1 MKHLTSTRRALL
13 AALCFAILAILLV
26 SPVSH
31 ADDSRND
38 DPWASLRNG
47 GHVALIRH
55 ALAPGTGD
63 PPSFTLGDCA
73 TQRNLSDEGREQ
85 ARRIGDLFRENG
97 IPEGRVFTSAWCRSH
112 ETAELLQLGPVKVLD
127 PLNSFFQRRS
137 EGERQTRAIADWIA
151 EQEALP
157 PVVLVTHQVNITSLT
172 GVFPGSGEIV
182 VVGRDAE
189 NRIVVRGR
197 IATR

>member
-1 MKHLTSTRRALL
+1 MKNLAPTRRSLL
-13 AALCFAILAILLV
+13 AALSFALFATLLG

-31 ADDSRND
+31 ADESRND
-38 DPWASLRNG
+38 GPWALLRKG

-63 PPSFTLGDCA
+63 PPGFTLGDCA

-97 IPEGRVFTSAWCRSH
+97 IPQASVFTSAWCRSH
-112 ETAELLQLGPVKVLD
+112 ETAELLQLGPVTVLD

-137 EGERQTRAIADWIA
+137 EGERQTRALADWIA
-151 EQEALP
+151 EQDALP
-157 PVVLVTHQVNITSLT
+157 PAVLVTHQVNITSLT

-182 VVGRDAE
+182 VVGREPDGG
-189 NRIVVRGR
+189 IVVRGR